1 MNNTPSQ
8 NGWQTA
14 HTESKACRHFTASL
28 GFAPHCCIRLSN
40 AAAEIKGPSCG
51 HGHCWGYARDCFS
64 LWGQAWPMVAGKRHW
79 GFLYL
84 IMAYDSEQQRLLLAR
99 ADRKAALALQAALV
113 LYFLKM
119 LTYMILLSKQLR
131 S

>member
-8 NGWQTA
+8 NGWQIA
-14 HTESKACRHFTASL
+14 HTESNACHPFTASP

-51 HGHCWGYARDCFS
+51 HGHCRGYARDCFS
-64 LWGQAWPMVAGKRHW
+64 LWGQAWPMVLGKRHW

-84 IMAYDSEQQRLLLAR
+84 IMAYDSSEQQRLLLAR

-113 LYFLKM
+113 LCFLK
-119 LTYMILLSKQLR
+119 TFT
-131 S
+131 